1 MDEGDPC
8 STTIRV
14 WVQTPIDE
22 STESAHVLIT
32 GENITGEDDSITLTY
47 EYAARDLIIGEGE
60 TMSATINATSKEDK
74 TVLNNRGIEIYT
86 VASYEI
92 SITGTASPVL
102 SEMSLMLVENIE

>member
-1 MDEGDPC
+1 MGEGDPC

-14 WVQTPIDE
+14 WVKIPIEE
-22 STESAHVLIT
+22 STKSAYVL
-32 GENITGEDDSITLTY
+32 ITGEDDSITLTY

-60 TMSATINATSKEDK
+60 TMSATINATSKEEK
-74 TVLNNRGIEIYT
+74 TVLNNRGIKIYT

-102 SEMSLMLVENIE
+102 SKMSLMLVENIE

>member
-32 GENITGEDDSITLTY
+32 GGNDSITLTY

-60 TMSATINATSKEDK
+60 TMSAVINTRTIEDK
-74 TVLNNRGIEIYT
+74 TVLNNRGREIHT

-102 SEMSLMLVENIE
+102 SEMSLMLVENI

>member
-14 WVQTPIDE
+14 WVQKPVDE
-22 STESAHVLIT
+22 LTENSHVLIT
-32 GENITGEDDSITLTY
+32 DENDSITLTY
-47 EYAARDLIIGEGE
+47 EYAARDLIIGEGT
-60 TMSATINATSKEDK
+60 TMSATINTRTIEDK
-74 TVLNNRGIEIYT
+74 TVLNNRGREIYT

-102 SEMSLMLVENIE
+102 SEMSLMLVENI

>member
-32 GENITGEDDSITLTY
+32 GENDSITLTY

-60 TMSATINATSKEDK
+60 TMSAVINTRTIEDK
-74 TVLNNRGIEIYT
+74 TVLNNRGIEIDT